1 LKKNKLFKNLK
12 KTLNQID
19 DKRNINSLNLN
30 NIIIDNNLANLLI
43 NVLKEIIRKMKTI
56 SYLTFSKKGDKDIN
70 DFITEIEKVFTIN

>member
-1 LKKNKLFKNLK
+1 MKKNKLFKNLK